1 MIQVGDKMRFSVKEV
16 NYNPDVS
23 QKNALFLIEDKWDDW
38 FKYETMYDLIY
49 IDGYGECERIGKVK
63 IAEIGMESDQRR
75 PNIPNEFEG
84 LDKKFYSLGQSDYY
98 YENLNRLGEKL
109 RQEILQSLN
118 DIALDIE
125 LFEEVRD
132 LNITRSSLIKD
143 VSATTVLGQYN
154 RIANGGVRLTEYN
167 FEFISPRDE
176 KALSNSMELSF
187 SVTPES
193 NPPTNIHVVIG
204 RNGVGKTRLIKN
216 MIKSLI
222 YSETDENT
230 GEFLVGRRKE
240 KPFANVI
247 CVAFSAF
254 DEFASIFPKDV
265 KADIDNSIP
274 FINIGLPLYYEFD
287 KNNQINHRLYQL
299 SISFVES
306 AKICIQGAK
315 YDMWSSAISNLESD
329 PIFKDAD
336 IRSLKEYNGD
346 VFEKNAFELFN
357 KLSSGH
363 KIILLTI
370 TKLVEVV
377 EEKSLIILDEPE
389 GHLHPPLLSAFV
401 RALSELLIDRNGV
414 AIIATHSPVVLQ
426 EVPKSCV
433 WKLRR
438 SGREAISERLEIES
452 FGENLGA
459 LTREVFGYEVTHSG
473 FHKMIREAAEKYRS
487 YDRVIDHFNN
497 ELGMEAKAILRV
509 LIADLDSEDQ

>member
-1 MIQVGDKMRFSVKEV
+1 MRFLVKHV
-16 NYNPDVS
+16 GYNPDIS
-23 QKNALFLIEDKWDDW
+23 QKNIMFLIEDRWDDW
-38 FKYETMYDLIY
+38 FRYETMYDLGY
-49 IDGYGECERIGKVK
+49 VDEYGEYKYIGKIK
-63 IAEIGMESDQRR
+63 IAEIEMESDQRR
-75 PNIPNEFEG
+75 PNIPNEFEL
-84 LDKKFYSLGQSDYY
+84 LDKRFYSLGQSDYY

-109 RQEILQSLN
+109 RKEILQNLN
-118 DIALDIE
+118 DIALDTD

-132 LNITRSSLIKD
+132 FAVTRSSLLRD

-167 FEFISPRDE
+167 FEFISPKDE
-176 KALSNSMELSF
+176 KALSDPMELSF
-187 SVTPES
+187 SVVPES

-254 DEFASIFPKDV
+254 DEFSSIFPKEV
-265 KADIDNSIP
+265 KVDIDKSIP
-274 FINIGLPLYYEFD
+274 FINIGLPLYYEPD
-287 KNNQINHRLYQL
+287 NSDQINDRLSQL
-299 SISFVES
+299 AISFVKS
-306 AKICIQGAK
+306 ANICIHGAK
-315 YDMWSSAISNLESD
+315 YDMWSSAIFNLESD
-329 PIFKDAD
+329 PIFKDAE
-336 IRSLKEYNGD
+336 IRNLKYDTGD
-346 VFEKNAFELFN
+346 EFKKNAFKLFD

-426 EVPKSCV
+426 EVPKNCV

-438 SGREAISERLEIES
+438 SGREAIAERLEIES
-452 FGENLGA
+452 FGENLGS

-473 FHKMIREAAEKYRS
+473 FHKMIREAAEKYKS
-487 YDRVIDHFNN
+487 YDRVVDYFNN
-497 ELGMEAKAILRV
+497 ELGMEAKAILRA
-509 LIADLDSEDQ
+509 LIADIDNGE